1 MVRFDCTTAD
11 GLRDA
16 IAQTTRH
23 AVTLDTLP
31 DDVLCRL
38 LARVPLADRVS
49 AGRVCKRWRT
59 TFSSNAYAVARR
71 ACTEPVWLVMGGKS
85 YYYDSENGRQGSIE
99 LSACSVLDSSLQ
111 KVAQLAPRHSAS
123 AGSAVIPGLGLLVMG
138 GHGAD
143 HQHTRTSRVLNL
155 QGGSA
160 WGLWGLLPDSC
171 STPSICALGEF
182 VYVDCRIRH
191 GGHGG
196 YSTESCLLRYDKQG
210 NLLETIQKPA
220 AIREPIGDAPV
231 VCAINGRL
239 FLMTRVD
246 ERPPVSY
253 RMDSYDP
260 ATGAW
265 QRMPDP
271 PVQAFGLNLGA
282 VAHAGKLYAIG
293 GTVISYTVGKKLS
306 PMVRVFDG
314 QDWSVGPPLPMP
326 VVCDFAVSSAG
337 CILAVAD
344 HLRKAYV
351 LRNGTWRTYSCEET
365 ELVAFP
371 HVVPMGST
379 VAGHCL

>member
-1 MVRFDCTTAD
+1 MN
-11 GLRDA
+11 
-16 IAQTTRH
+16 
-23 AVTLDTLP
+23 TLP
-31 DDVLCRL
+31 DDVLCRC
-38 LARVPLADRVS
+38 LARVPLADRVP
-49 AGRVCKRWRT
+49 AERVCKGWREA
-59 TFSSNAYAVARR
+59 FASKAYTVARR
-71 ACTEPVWLVMGGKS
+71 TCAEPAWLVMGGGFGVTK
-85 YYYDSENGRQGSIE
+85 Y
-99 LSACSVLDSSLQ
+99 SANNVLDVSLQ
-111 KVAQLAPRHSAS
+111 KVGQLAPRHSDG
-123 AGSAVIPGLGLLVMG
+123 AGAAVIPGLGVLVLRGDG
-138 GHGAD
+138 GAFPPATAWVNDLQAGSSWRHWAD
-143 HQHTRTSRVLNL
+143 LPTPCHQ
-155 QGGSA
+155 
-160 WGLWGLLPDSC
+160 
-171 STPSICALGEF
+171 PSVCVLGEF
-182 VYVDCRIRH
+182 IYVHCIT
-191 GGHGG
+191 GHGL
-196 YSTESCLLRYDKQG
+196 SLLLRYDKQG
-210 NLLETIQKPA
+210 NQLENIKKPT
-220 AIREPIGDAPV
+220 AIRRALGDAPV

-239 FLMTRVD
+239 FMMTRVD

-253 RMDSYDP
+253 RLDSYDP

-293 GTVISYTVGKKLS
+293 GTVILPSYHIPGGKKLS

-314 QDWSVGPPLPMP
+314 QDWSVGPPLPTP

-337 CILAVAD
+337 GILAVAD

>member
-1 MVRFDCTTAD
+1 MN
-11 GLRDA
+11 
-16 IAQTTRH
+16 
-23 AVTLDTLP
+23 TLP
-31 DDVLCRL
+31 DDLLCRC
-38 LARVPLADRVS
+38 LARVPLADRVP
-49 AGRVCKRWRT
+49 AERVCKAWREA
-59 TFSSNAYAVARR
+59 FASKAYTVARR
-71 ACTEPVWLVMGGKS
+71 ACAEPAWLVMGGR
-85 YYYDSENGRQGSIE
+85 DPATGGVLDQ
-99 LSACSVLDSSLQ
+99 CHMLDSSLR
-111 KVAQLAPRHSAS
+111 KVAELAPRHSYS
-123 AGSAVIPGLGLLVMG
+123 AGFAVIPGLGLLVMG
-138 GHGAD
+138 GYGEAHQPTPTGWVLDLQAGSTWRHWAD
-143 HQHTRTSRVLNL
+143 
-155 QGGSA
+155 
-160 WGLWGLLPDSC
+160 LPAPC
-171 STPSICALGEF
+171 GRPSLCALGESI
-182 VYVDCRIRH
+182 YVDCCYNMH
-191 GGHGG
+191 
-196 YSTESCLLRYDKQG
+196 SDDAQSELLRYDKQG

>member
-1 MVRFDCTTAD
+1 MN
-11 GLRDA
+11 
-16 IAQTTRH
+16 
-23 AVTLDTLP
+23 TLP
-31 DDVLCRL
+31 DDVLCRC
-38 LARVPLADRVS
+38 LAHVPLADRVP
-49 AGRVCKRWRT
+49 AERVCKAWREA
-59 TFSSNAYAVARR
+59 FASKAYTVARR
-71 ACTEPVWLVMGGKS
+71 SCAEPVWLVMGGQ
-85 YYYDSENGRQGSIE
+85 YGA
-99 LSACSVLDSSLQ
+99 SACNMLDVSLQ
-111 KVAQLAPRHSAS
+111 KVGQLAPRHSDGAC
-123 AGSAVIPGLGLLVMG
+123 SAVIPGLGVLVLG
-138 GHGAD
+138 GHGEA
-143 HQHTRTSRVLNL
+143 HQLTATGWVHDL
-155 QGGSA
+155 QAGSA
-160 WGLWGLLPDSC
+160 WRHWADLPVPSWQL
-171 STPSICALGEF
+171 SICALGELI
-182 VYVDCRIRH
+182 YVDCITEH
-191 GGHGG
+191 GDDRQ
-196 YSTESCLLRYDKQG
+196 SRLLRYDKQG

-282 VAHAGKLYAIG
+282 VAHAGKLYVIG
-293 GTVISYTVGKKLS
+293 GTIILYTGGKRLS

-314 QDWSVGPPLPMP
+314 QDWTVGPQLPSP

-337 CILAVAD
+337 GILAVAD
-344 HLRKAYV
+344 YLKRAYV

>member
-1 MVRFDCTTAD
+1 MNS
-11 GLRDA
+11 
-16 IAQTTRH
+16 
-23 AVTLDTLP
+23 LP
-31 DDVLCRL
+31 DDVLCRC
-38 LARVPLADRVS
+38 LARVPMADRVP
-49 AGRVCKRWRT
+49 AERVCKGWRT
-59 TFSSNAYAVARR
+59 AFASKAYTVARR
-71 ACTEPVWLVMGGKS
+71 ACAEPVWLVMGGR
-85 YYYDSENGRQGSIE
+85 DGDGTGRVLDQ
-99 LSACSVLDSSLQ
+99 CHMLDSSLQ

-191 GGHGG
+191 GGHSG

-220 AIREPIGDAPV
+220 AIREPIGDFPC

-239 FLMTRVD
+239 FTMTRVD
-246 ERPPVSY
+246 EHPPVSF

-282 VAHAGKLYAIG
+282 VAHAGKLYVIG
-293 GTVISYTVGKKLS
+293 GTVILYTGGKRLS

-314 QDWSVGPPLPMP
+314 QDWSVGPQLPSP

-337 CILAVAD
+337 GILAVAD
-344 HLRKAYV
+344 YLKRAYV

>member
-1 MVRFDCTTAD
+1 M
-11 GLRDA
+11 GA
-16 IAQTTRH
+16 IALIDSGACSQEGSPKITMN
-23 AVTLDTLP
+23 TLA
-31 DDVLCRL
+31 DDLLCRC
-38 LARVPLADRVS
+38 LARVPLADRVP
-49 AGRVCKRWRT
+49 AERVCKGWRT
-59 TFSSNAYAVARR
+59 AFASKAYTVARR
-71 ACTEPVWLVMGGKS
+71 ACAEPVWLVMGGMI
-85 YYYDSENGRQGSIE
+85 DSTE
-99 LSACSVLDSSLQ
+99 LSANNVLDVSLR
-111 KVAQLAPRHSAS
+111 KVAELAPRHSYC
-123 AGSAVIPGLGLLVMG
+123 AGSAAIPGLGVLV
-138 GHGAD
+138 
-143 HQHTRTSRVLNL
+143 LE
-155 QGGSA
+155 GSA
-160 WGLWGLLPDSC
+160 GNRPTATAWVYDLQAGSTWRHWADLP
-171 STPSICALGEF
+171 TPCYRPLPCALGESI
-182 VYVDCRIRH
+182 YVDGCVRN
-191 GGHGG
+191 GNPVAQ
-196 YSTESCLLRYDKQG
+196 SELLRYDKHG

-239 FLMTRVD
+239 FMMTRVD
-246 ERPPVSY
+246 EHPPVSY

-282 VAHAGKLYAIG
+282 VAHAGKLYVIG
-293 GTVISYTVGKKLS
+293 GTVILYTGGKRLS

-314 QDWSVGPPLPMP
+314 QDWSVGPQLPSP

-337 CILAVAD
+337 GILAVAD
-344 HLRKAYV
+344 YLKRAYV

>member
-1 MVRFDCTTAD
+1 MN
-11 GLRDA
+11 
-16 IAQTTRH
+16 
-23 AVTLDTLP
+23 TLP
-31 DDVLCRL
+31 DDVLCRC
-38 LARVPLADRVS
+38 LARVPLADRVP
-49 AGRVCKRWRT
+49 AERVCKGWRT
-59 TFSSNAYAVARR
+59 AFASKAYTVARR
-71 ACTEPVWLVMGGKS
+71 ACAEPLLIVVGGQ
-85 YYYDSENGRQGSIE
+85 DGDGTGRVLDQ
-99 LSACSVLDSSLQ
+99 CHMLDSSLQ

-123 AGSAVIPGLGLLVMG
+123 AGSAVIPGLGVLVMG
-138 GHGAD
+138 GLDEA
-143 HQHTRTSRVLNL
+143 QQPTAIARVLNL
-155 QGGSA
+155 RGGSA

-171 STPSICALGEF
+171 SKPSICALGESI
-182 VYVDCRIRH
+182 YVDWRPW
-191 GGHGG
+191 GGRQ
-196 YSTESCLLRYDKQG
+196 SELLRYDKQG

-220 AIREPIGDAPV
+220 AIREPLGDAPV
-231 VCAINGRL
+231 LCAINGRL
-239 FLMTRVD
+239 FVMTQVD
-246 ERPPVSY
+246 ADLPSY

-282 VAHAGKLYAIG
+282 VAHAGKLYVIG
-293 GTVISYTVGKKLS
+293 GTIILYTGGKRLS

-314 QDWSVGPPLPMP
+314 QDWSVGPQLPSP

-337 CILAVAD
+337 GILAVAD
-344 HLRKAYV
+344 YLRKAYV

>member
-1 MVRFDCTTAD
+1 MN
-11 GLRDA
+11 
-16 IAQTTRH
+16 
-23 AVTLDTLP
+23 TLP
-31 DDVLCRL
+31 DDLLCRC
-38 LARVPLADRVS
+38 LARVPLADRVP
-49 AGRVCKRWRT
+49 AERVCKAWREA
-59 TFSSNAYAVARR
+59 FASKAYTVARR
-71 ACTEPVWLVMGGKS
+71 ACAEPVWLVMGGGFGVTK
-85 YYYDSENGRQGSIE
+85 Y
-99 LSACSVLDSSLQ
+99 SANHVLDVSLR
-111 KVAQLAPRHSAS
+111 KVAELAPRHSEA
-123 AGSAVIPGLGLLVMG
+123 ACSAVIPGLGVVVMG
-138 GHGAD
+138 GYDEAQQLTATGWVHD
-143 HQHTRTSRVLNL
+143 L
-155 QGGSA
+155 QAGSA
-160 WGLWGLLPDSC
+160 WRHWADLPAPSWQL
-171 STPSICALGEF
+171 SICALGELI
-182 VYVDCRIRH
+182 YVDCTTEH
-191 GGHGG
+191 GDDRQ
-196 YSTESCLLRYDKQG
+196 SRLLRYDKQG

-253 RMDSYDP
+253 RLDSYDP

-314 QDWSVGPPLPMP
+314 QDWSVGPPLPTP

-337 CILAVAD
+337 GILAVAD